1 MQRKYRVILGSQSP
15 RRQELLRGLGID
27 FEVKTI
33 DGQEEL
39 FPHDLPVEQIL
50 QYLAVQKAE
59 ALGEFIDDDTL
70 LITAD
75 TIVTLDGGVFGKPK
89 DRAEAYAMLRALSA
103 ATHEVITGV
112 CVTTAARREVFATS
126 TRVTFGCL
134 TDDEIYYYI
143 DKYRPFDKAEVHQ
156 RPLETGVRHDRDGVA
171 RTQTAG
177 DESCGHLT
185 HLGAE
190 GGRAHVAPAAAQGGL
205 TGKEG
210 AAGVAA
216 HALRQGPG
224 GGHTGNLTDRKSV
237 V

>member
-33 DGQEEL
+33 YGQEEL
-39 FPHDLPVEQIL
+39 FPQDLPVEQIP

-89 DRAEAYAMLRALSA
+89 DRAEAHAMLRTLSA

-112 CVTTAARREVFATS
+112 CVTTAARREVFASS

-143 DKYRPFDKAEVHQ
+143 DKYRPFDKAGAYGIQEWIGFVGVERIEGSFYNVMGLPVQ
-156 RPLETGVRHDRDGVA
+156 RIYNIL
-171 RTQTAG
+171 
-177 DESCGHLT
+177 
-185 HLGAE
+185 
-190 GGRAHVAPAAAQGGL
+190 
-205 TGKEG
+205 
-210 AAGVAA
+210 
-216 HALRQGPG
+216 
-224 GGHTGNLTDRKSV
+224 KSFDTV
-237 V
+237 

>member
-1 MQRKYRVILGSQSP
+1 M
-15 RRQELLRGLGID
+15 LRGLGID

-39 FPHDLPVEQIL
+39 FPHDLPVEQIP

-75 TIVTLDGGVFGKPK
+75 TIVTLDSGVFGKPK
-89 DRAEAYAMLRALSA
+89 DRAEAHAMLRTLSA

-112 CVTTAARREVFATS
+112 CVTTVARREVFATS

-143 DKYRPFDKAEVHQ
+143 DKYRPFDKAGAYGIQEWIGFVGVERIEGSFYNVMGLPVQ
-156 RPLETGVRHDRDGVA
+156 RIYNIL
-171 RTQTAG
+171 
-177 DESCGHLT
+177 
-185 HLGAE
+185 
-190 GGRAHVAPAAAQGGL
+190 
-205 TGKEG
+205 
-210 AAGVAA
+210 
-216 HALRQGPG
+216 
-224 GGHTGNLTDRKSV
+224 KSFDAV
-237 V
+237 

>member
-33 DGQEEL
+33 DGQKEL
-39 FPHDLPVEQIL
+39 FPHDLPVEQIP

-143 DKYRPFDKAEVHQ
+143 DKYRPFDKAGAYGIQEWIGFVGVERIEGSFYNVMGLPVQ
-156 RPLETGVRHDRDGVA
+156 RIYNIL
-171 RTQTAG
+171 
-177 DESCGHLT
+177 
-185 HLGAE
+185 
-190 GGRAHVAPAAAQGGL
+190 
-205 TGKEG
+205 
-210 AAGVAA
+210 
-216 HALRQGPG
+216 
-224 GGHTGNLTDRKSV
+224 KSFDAV
-237 V
+237 

>member
-1 MQRKYRVILGSQSP
+1 M
-15 RRQELLRGLGID
+15 LRGLGID

-39 FPHDLPVEQIL
+39 FPHDLPVEQIP

-89 DRAEAYAMLRALSA
+89 DRAEAHAMLRMLSA

-112 CVTTAARREVFATS
+112 CVTNVARREVFAAS

-143 DKYRPFDKAEVHQ
+143 DKYRPFDKAGAYGIQEWIGFVGVERIEGSFYNVMGLPVQ
-156 RPLETGVRHDRDGVA
+156 RIYNIL
-171 RTQTAG
+171 
-177 DESCGHLT
+177 
-185 HLGAE
+185 
-190 GGRAHVAPAAAQGGL
+190 
-205 TGKEG
+205 
-210 AAGVAA
+210 
-216 HALRQGPG
+216 
-224 GGHTGNLTDRKSV
+224 KSFDAV
-237 V
+237 

>member
-1 MQRKYRVILGSQSP
+1 MRRKYRVILGSQSP

-39 FPHDLPVEQIL
+39 FPRDLPVEQIP

-89 DRAEAYAMLRALSA
+89 DRAEAHAMLRALSA

-112 CVTTAARREVFATS
+112 CVTTAARREVFAAS

-143 DKYRPFDKAEVHQ
+143 DKYQPFDKAGAYGIQEWIGFVGVERIEGSFYNVMGLPVQ
-156 RPLETGVRHDRDGVA
+156 RIYNILKNFDAV
-171 RTQTAG
+171 
-177 DESCGHLT
+177 
-185 HLGAE
+185 
-190 GGRAHVAPAAAQGGL
+190 
-205 TGKEG
+205 
-210 AAGVAA
+210 
-216 HALRQGPG
+216 
-224 GGHTGNLTDRKSV
+224 
-237 V
+237 